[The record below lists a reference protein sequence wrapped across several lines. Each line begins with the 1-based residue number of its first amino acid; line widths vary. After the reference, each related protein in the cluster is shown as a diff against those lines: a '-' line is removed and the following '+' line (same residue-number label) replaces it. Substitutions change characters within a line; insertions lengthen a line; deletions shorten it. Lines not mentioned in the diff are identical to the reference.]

1 MKEDRRIRLEA
12 VIEPLIEL
20 QDFSAS
26 EAKTCC
32 SETPSGYVTRTVHQ
46 LADDGLLCK
55 VSCHDGIRYRWSR
68 SARAGSCLR
77 LWIDRQI
84 HGLQIKQSP
93 PEDRPRERLLRQG
106 PSELTNADL
115 LSILIHVGIVG
126 ESAVAS
132 GQRIANRFASKLTDL
147 PDCSMQELKQISPA
161 ATKHSYA
168 KIMAGIELGRRV
180 ARVERIPKRRR
191 ERINS
196 TRAAIAYCRDRFAR
210 LAFNASQE
218 EFHLVTLDTK
228 HKPINNHQITI
239 GTLDA
244 SLVHPRE
251 VFRAAIRD
259 SASAVILVHN
269 HPSGDPTPSREDM
282 MVTDQITE
290 GGKILGIAVLDH
302 IIVASQDC
310 VSIRECGYASTA
322 LQNDSGIRHA
332 HGQESSVRSE

>member
-1 MKEDRRIRLEA
+1 MTEERQRRLEA
-12 VIEPLIEL
+12 VIQPLTEL
-20 QDFSAS
+20 KDFSAS

-32 SETPSGYVTRTVHQ
+32 TETPPCYVTRTVHQ

-55 VSCHDGIRYRWSR
+55 VLCDNEIRYQWSR
-68 SARAGSCLR
+68 SARSDSCLR

-93 PEDRPRERLLRQG
+93 AGDRPRERLLKQG

-115 LSILIHVGIVG
+115 LSILIHVGVAG
-126 ESAVAS
+126 ESAVLG
-132 GQRIANRFASKLTDL
+132 GQRIANRFTSRLTDL
-147 PDCSMQELKQISPA
+147 PDCSVIELKEISPA
-161 ATKHSYA
+161 ATKNSYA

-180 ARVERIPKRRR
+180 ARVERLPTRRQQ
-191 ERINS
+191 RINS
-196 TRAAIAYCRDRFAR
+196 TRAAIDYCRDQFGR
-210 LAFNASQE
+210 LAANASQE
-218 EFHLVTLDTK
+218 EFHLVTLNTK

-282 MVTDQITE
+282 MVTEQLTE

-302 IIVASQDC
+302 IIVASEDC
-310 VSIRECGYASTA
+310 VSIREHGYSSTSF
-322 LQNDSGIRHA
+322 QEDSSIRLA
-332 HGQESSVRSE
+332 HQQESTVSR